1 MQIINITH
9 GDLPCTDASPSVVAL
24 GNFDGV
30 HIGHVCLIRKA
41 VETANKMGVE
51 CAVFTFARH
60 PETVL
65 VSRNAPS
72 IMTLDDKLAVF
83 EELGVD
89 RVYLGDF
96 ETLRGLSPDEFVNGV
111 LKSQANAVWAVC
123 GFNFRFGKGGLGT
136 PADLVRL
143 MDGKSSVIEPVTLG
157 EQTVSS
163 SLIRSFIEGGKP
175 ERALEML
182 GRPFYINFPVIHG
195 KHLGRC
201 IGVPTINQDFPKG
214 HIIPECGVY
223 ACKVYVGGKDYIGVA
238 NVGSHPT
245 VDNEA
250 PVNCETHIIGYSG
263 WLYGEH
269 IKVSFYKK
277 VRDEKKFSSVDEL
290 VIQITQDIAD
300 VKEYFNTEKEK

>member
-1 MQIINITH
+1 MQVINITH
-9 GDLPCTDASPSVVAL
+9 SSESQSDALPSVVAL

-30 HIGHVCLIRKA
+30 HIGHVYLIKKA
-41 VETANKMGVE
+41 VQTAKKMGIA

-72 IMTLDDKLAVF
+72 IITLEDKLKLF
-83 EELGVD
+83 EEIGVE

-96 ETLRGLSPDEFVNGV
+96 EAMRDLTPCEFVSGV
-111 LKSQANAVWAVC
+111 LKAQANAVCAVC

-136 PADLVRL
+136 PDELVRL
-143 MDGKSSVIEPVTLG
+143 MDGHALVIEPVTL
-157 EQTVSS
+157 ENLTVSS
-163 SLIRSFIEGGKP
+163 SLIRSFIENGEP
-175 ERALEML
+175 ERAGAML

-201 IGVPTINQDFPKG
+201 IGAPTINQDFPGG

-223 ACKVYVGGKDYIGVA
+223 ACKVLVSGKEYLGVA

-245 VDNEA
+245 VDNNA
-250 PVNCETHIIGYSG
+250 PVNCETHIIDYSG
-263 WLYGEH
+263 WLYGQR

-277 VRDEKKFSSVDEL
+277 VRDEKKFSSVDDL
-290 VIQITQDIAD
+290 IAQIRQDIAC